1 GGKVDPFPLDRLDD
15 EGREVTLPKLAL
27 QRLQIVERDRAAFR
41 QKGAEALA
49 EDAVAIQR
57 QRSIGQAVEAM
68 LAVEYAGAAGRGAR
82 ELDRRFHRFRAGVA
96 AEQIVH
102 AGKARQQALGEEP
115 GENGDVQLDE
125 VRQPGVENIVERL
138 DDRRMVASESE
149 HAEAA
154 EQVQI
159 AMADLVV
166 HVLPLGPH
174 VYQVVAHR
182 SRNTNPLRL

>member
-1 GGKVDPFPLDRLDD
+1 SHTGLNFIGDEKRAVLAAQCRRAAEIFVGGKVDPFPLDRLDD

-96 AEQIVH
+96 AEQI
-102 AGKARQQALGEEP
+102 
-115 GENGDVQLDE
+115 
-125 VRQPGVENIVERL
+125 
-138 DDRRMVASESE
+138 
-149 HAEAA
+149 
-154 EQVQI
+154 
-159 AMADLVV
+159 
-166 HVLPLGPH
+166 
-174 VYQVVAHR
+174 
-182 SRNTNPLRL
+182 